1 MSGRGVTVLVVV
13 ALVGGLI
20 ALEVATGGGGDDESS
35 RRAAPAL
42 PKDSLVPP
50 AVTLAALRDKPVVVN
65 FWASWC
71 DPCRE
76 EADHLRRFADRARGR
91 AALVGVSWTDTRAG
105 ARKFIR
111 EYGWRFPNFFDPDG
125 TVGNRYGLSGLP
137 TTFVL
142 DGEGRIARILRGP
155 QTEAKL
161 EDAVRAAEQT

>member
-42 PKDSLVPP
+42 PKDTLVPP
-50 AVTLAALRDKPVVVN
+50 SVTLAALRGKPVVVN

-76 EADHLRRFADRARGR
+76 EADHLRRFSDKARGR
-91 AALVGVSWTDTRAG
+91 VALVGVSWTDTRAG

-111 EYGWRFPNFFDPDG
+111 EYGWHFPNFFDPGG

-142 DGEGRIARILRGP
+142 DRDGRIARILRGP
-155 QTEAKL
+155 QTEATL
-161 EDAVRAAEQT
+161 DDAVRVAEAS